1 MAGIASLTACND
13 DDWSKGNPTM
23 GVKTDLGTA
32 CFGDSLRFTINASD
46 SEVPLST
53 LRAQLYFGDE
63 MVSEKVIRTKRM
75 VRITKGLSTCHTWQ
89 TSPTDAQ
96 HSFSRSRTSTSPKTA
111 WNMR

>member
-53 LRAQLYFGDE
+53 LRRDGEREGDPHKKE
-63 MVSEKVIRTKRM
+63 
-75 VRITKGLSTCHTWQ
+75 W
-89 TSPTDAQ
+89 
-96 HSFSRSRTSTSPKTA
+96 
-111 WNMR
+111 